1 MVVNDIHEEEQE
13 FIVSK
18 QQDDMD
24 SATIPTPKI
33 QCPNK
38 NWTNSSFTFS

>member
-24 SATIPTPKI
+24 SATIPTPITHLKRGA
-33 QCPNK
+33 
-38 NWTNSSFTFS
+38 SFYP